1 MVCNRIRVRDFRNIE
16 QAEVE
21 FCEEV
26 NILAGANAQ
35 GKTNLLEAIGYVA
48 LGKSFRT
55 EHDEEMIRFGAGC
68 AEVSVDFTDSQ
79 RRQNLTVRMMPGRRR
94 RIEHNG
100 VRAGRVSDVV
110 GCFRTVLF
118 CPEHLA
124 LVKDGPR
131 ARRTFLDVALSQL
144 YPVYLKRL
152 QRYNQILRQRNQL
165 IRTAQDDPATFRDTA
180 EFWSVQLAA
189 EAAALARYRW
199 HYLQSAAAEVSALF
213 REMTGER
220 ETPEL
225 VYAGSSR
232 QEPAEYGDEAA
243 TREVYTRLLTA
254 NWPRELA
261 AGSTLWGVHKDD
273 VEILLNGRPARVF
286 ASQGQQRSLALC
298 LKLAEGAVCRQ
309 VCGELP
315 VFLFDD
321 VFSELDESRRAYLSG
336 KLRGRQVI
344 ITSCEP
350 GVTAGR
356 VIRVQGGTY
365 RPEVPPSVREE
376 SKAEPPAPGAAS
388 GDGKGTAPGKEAGDA
403 SGTERSTASGTEQ
416 ETERENKSGNTAGTV
431 KETVSGDASG
441 PVEKSAQAPAQS
453 GEESPAEKSAQ
464 FLTQSGEENPAGLPT
479 QTPAQSVMERPAIRP
494 ARGSPAPPD
503 GAGTG

>member
-35 GKTNLLEAIGYVA
+35 GKTNLLEAIGYAA

-356 VIRVQGGTY
+356 VIRVRGGTY
-365 RPEVPPSVREE
+365 RPEVPPSGREE
-376 SKAEPPAPGAAS
+376 SKAEPLAP
-388 GDGKGTAPGKEAGDA
+388 GTAPGKEAGDA
-403 SGTERSTASGTEQ
+403 SGTEQSTAFGTEQ
-416 ETERENKSGNTAGTV
+416 ETERENKSGNTPGTV

-464 FLTQSGEENPAGLPT
+464 FLTQGGEESPAWLPVLDS
-479 QTPAQSVMERPAIRP
+479 AQSEMESPAIRP
-494 ARGSPAPPD
+494 VRGSPAPPD

>member
-35 GKTNLLEAIGYVA
+35 GKTNLLEAIGYAA

-131 ARRTFLDVALSQL
+131 ARRAFLDVALSQL

-356 VIRVQGGTY
+356 VIRVRGGTY

-376 SKAEPPAPGAAS
+376 SKAEPPAPGA
-388 GDGKGTAPGKEAGDA
+388 TPGKEAGDA
-403 SGTERSTASGTEQ
+403 S
-416 ETERENKSGNTAGTV
+416 GTV

-464 FLTQSGEENPAGLPT
+464 APAQSGEENPAGLPT
-479 QTPAQSVMERPAIRP
+479 QTPAQSVMERPAILP
-494 ARGSPAPPD
+494 VRGSTEPPA

>member
-1 MVCNRIRVRDFRNIE
+1 M
-16 QAEVE
+16 
-21 FCEEV
+21 
-26 NILAGANAQ
+26 
-35 GKTNLLEAIGYVA
+35 
-48 LGKSFRT
+48 
-55 EHDEEMIRFGAGC
+55 
-68 AEVSVDFTDSQ
+68 
-79 RRQNLTVRMMPGRRR
+79 
-94 RIEHNG
+94 
-100 VRAGRVSDVV
+100 
-110 GCFRTVLF
+110 
-118 CPEHLA
+118 
-124 LVKDGPR
+124 
-131 ARRTFLDVALSQL
+131 
-144 YPVYLKRL
+144 
-152 QRYNQILRQRNQL
+152 
-165 IRTAQDDPATFRDTA
+165 
-180 EFWSVQLAA
+180 
-189 EAAALARYRW
+189 
-199 HYLQSAAAEVSALF
+199 
-213 REMTGER
+213 
-220 ETPEL
+220 
-225 VYAGSSR
+225 
-232 QEPAEYGDEAA
+232 
-243 TREVYTRLLTA
+243 
-254 NWPRELA
+254 
-261 AGSTLWGVHKDD
+261 
-273 VEILLNGRPARVF
+273 F

-356 VIRVQGGTY
+356 VIRVRGGTY

-403 SGTERSTASGTEQ
+403 SGTEQSTASGTEQ

-453 GEESPAEKSAQ
+453 REES
-464 FLTQSGEENPAGLPT
+464 PAGLPT
-479 QTPAQSVMERPAIRP
+479 QTPAQSEMESPAIRP
-494 ARGSPAPPD
+494 ARGSTEPPD